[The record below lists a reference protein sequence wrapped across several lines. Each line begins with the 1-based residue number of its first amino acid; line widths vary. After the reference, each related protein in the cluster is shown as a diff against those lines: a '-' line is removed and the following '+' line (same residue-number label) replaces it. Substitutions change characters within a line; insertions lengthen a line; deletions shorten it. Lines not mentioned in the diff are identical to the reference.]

1 MKRHYYLILIPV
13 ILMVLGQSF
22 GKIGAGHVSLTGFS
36 VLQFF
41 NIFTIIACICLILR
55 GFVWLILL
63 RKFDLVFVY
72 PFMSISYILI
82 LIVSCILFKEAITIG
97 KIVGSFLITG
107 GVFSISLGE
116 KKTRRDI
123 INV

>member
-1 MKRHYYLILIPV
+1 M
-13 ILMVLGQSF
+13 
-22 GKIGAGHVSLTGFS
+22 TGFS